1 MEVVPDEDLVLDLE
15 GEDLV
20 LLLVLL
26 LKAFESR
33 SSVALF
39 SGEAELEQ
47 GSRRDNFAQI

>member
-1 MEVVPDEDLVLDLE
+1 MEVVPSED
-15 GEDLV
+15 
-20 LLLVLL
+20 LVLL

>member
-1 MEVVPDEDLVLDLE
+1 MEVVP

-20 LLLVLL
+20 LLLHLHLVLL
-26 LKAFESR
+26 LKDFESR
-33 SSVALF
+33 SSVAPF